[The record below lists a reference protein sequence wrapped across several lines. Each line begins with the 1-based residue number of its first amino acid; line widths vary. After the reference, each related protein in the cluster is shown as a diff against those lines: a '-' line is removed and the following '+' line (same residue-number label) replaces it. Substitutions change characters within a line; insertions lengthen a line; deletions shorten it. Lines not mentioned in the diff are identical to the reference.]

1 MNKWKGLNS
10 ALVKRILGCTLALGL
25 LAGTI
30 AATPLF
36 AGAADKINLETKC
49 SVTVGASS
57 STDQDFIDDIAKA
70 NVMIDYYLVATAK
83 EKKGY
88 NGYTFETVET
98 FENDVTIPDN
108 IDQEYGS
115 DDWENAWKNSWREQ
129 AAMAAGVI
137 KAAID
142 AKNPITPTRTAAAG
156 TEVSG
161 LDAGLYLLIARG
173 DNVEDYFEMTKGDDP
188 NLVSVAYTTRYK
200 YSFLPEMVAM
210 PTKAPNKDGIV
221 TTDDS
226 LDANGNERPWLYTA
240 TVNMKPE
247 RETRFGSLKIVK
259 DLLVYEDHDPATFV
273 FNLDAY
279 VDGKLYFSNVYTLT
293 FTSACEEYVLIEDV
307 LPVGAEVTVSEI
319 YGGPIYHQTV
329 TGPQTVT
336 IVADDIVETRFENTY
351 YEWRKRYGA
360 ITNHFDPKLDENG
373 QVVLGEDGKPVYEWS
388 KYEDSREEVKKQ

>member
-1 MNKWKGLNS
+1 MNKWKGLKS
-10 ALVKRILGCTLALGL
+10 AHVKRLIGCTLALGL
-25 LAGTI
+25 LAGTLK
-30 AATPLF
+30 AAPLF
-36 AGAADKINLETKC
+36 AGAADKVDLTSAC

-57 STDQDFIDDIAKA
+57 STDKEFIDDIAKA
-70 NVMIDYYLVATAK
+70 KVVIDYYLVAKAA

-88 NGYTFETVET
+88 DGYTFEVADT
-98 FENDVTIPDN
+98 FKNDVTIPDN
-108 IDQEYGS
+108 IDQDYGS
-115 DDWENAWKNSWREQ
+115 DEWKKAWNDTWSEQ
-129 AAMAAGVI
+129 VV
-137 KAAID
+137 KAAEVVKTAYD
-142 AKNPITPTRTAAAG
+142 AGNALTPDESVPAG
-156 TEVSG
+156 TKVTG
-161 LDAGLYLLIARG
+161 LEAGLYLLIARG
-173 DNVEDYFEMTKGDDP
+173 ENVTDYFEMTKPKDGSDP
-188 NLVSVAYTTRYK
+188 KLVSVAYTDRYK
-200 YSFLPEMVAM
+200 YSFTPELVSM
-210 PTKAPNKDGIV
+210 PTKAPDPATGVID
-221 TTDDS
+221 TTADT
-226 LDANGNERPWLYTA
+226 PWLYDA

-259 DLLVYEDHDPATFV
+259 DLLVYEDHDPATFI